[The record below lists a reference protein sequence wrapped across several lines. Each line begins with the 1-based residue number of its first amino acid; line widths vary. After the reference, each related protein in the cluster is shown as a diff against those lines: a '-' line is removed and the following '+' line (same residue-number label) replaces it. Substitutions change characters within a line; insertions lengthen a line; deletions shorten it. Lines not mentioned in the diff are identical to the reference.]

1 MNDDRVPV
9 EVEVI
14 EEDEND
20 PESAF
25 LTLASEI
32 ATLVCRIEDLP
43 ETLRENFKPS
53 QDYSADLVNIT
64 KQLAA
69 VNENIKVLR
78 SFPYLSMTPQQHGQA
93 IAQAGQELIADA
105 AKDMEK
111 ASRAAYWEGEKLK
124 DFLGHVRTVETQK
137 KWLIRVG
144 VSGLV
149 LGLILFPLLAAIL
162 PLGFSERI
170 AAGIAGKDR
179 WNAGQALM
187 EAGNPQAFAELVAAN
202 RLVTLNEGK
211 IRECREAA
219 AKAKKEQACPITIP
233 IP

>member
-1 MNDDRVPV
+1 MNDDREPV

-14 EEDEND
+14 EDDGND
-20 PESAF
+20 PEGAF

-43 ETLRENFKPS
+43 GTLRENFKSPP
-53 QDYSADLVNIT
+53 DYSADLVNIT

-69 VNENIKVLR
+69 VNENLKVLR

-93 IAQAGQELIADA
+93 IAQAGQALIADA
-105 AKDMEK
+105 AKEFEK
-111 ASRAAYWEGEKLK
+111 SARAAHWEGEKLK
-124 DFLGHVRTVETQK
+124 DFLGHVRTVEIQK

-149 LGLILFPLLAAIL
+149 LGLILFPVLAAIL

-187 EAGNPQAFAELVAAN
+187 EAGNPQAFAELVAGN

-219 AKAKKEQACPITIP
+219 EKAKKEQACPITVP
-233 IP
+233 MP